1 MEKLAGK
8 GRAIHE
14 DMKDIDKG
22 NHTGIKSICMQLSLS
37 NIRGRVQ
44 RHIAEL
50 KPYEDVVDLMATV
63 QLNRRAD
70 LYWNEG
76 CFE

>member
-8 GRAIHE
+8 GWATHE
-14 DMKDIDKG
+14 GMKDMDKG
-22 NHTGIKSICMQLSLS
+22 NHTGIKSICIQLSLS
-37 NIRGRVQ
+37 KIRGRVQ
-44 RHIAEL
+44 SRVAEL
-50 KPYEDVVDLMATV
+50 VPYEDVVDLMATV
-63 QLNRRAD
+63 QWNRRAD